1 VNKPKRFI
9 NSHLILSNMGAHTI
23 ELSDL
28 ERGVQREFSITPI
41 FLRFILSRYNAGDQQ
56 TLDECMRVAA
66 DFTAITY
73 REMAIIIHSQLPKNP
88 DEYKHRSRFSFV
100 NKLAV
105 PNVGDMGSVHNPTLD
120 GVVYSSFVNSEKDV
134 SGQTKNATVY
144 VPIVHLHTHPGKIG
158 HRETGTFPSKNDLMN
173 TRARYQSEVDVAGVR
188 LRIVNPELQVINM
201 STGLAF
207 SGYLPISSQLF
218 YQFTGNDQAYQDF
231 LNGYDRLLSDCSSS
245 PKKFAQQMQR
255 SGAFKTEYFE
265 PGELVGRFD
274 VKRENGQG
282 IKIKKKNE
290 TKLARKFAYT
300 LKVYRQ
306 Y

>member
-1 VNKPKRFI
+1 
-9 NSHLILSNMGAHTI
+9 MGSQNI

-28 ERGVQREFSITPI
+28 ERGVQREFFLTPS
-41 FLRFILSRYNAGDQQ
+41 FLRFILSRYSAGDQQ

-73 REMAIIIHSQLPKNP
+73 REMAMIIYSQLPKNP
-88 DEYKHRSRFSFV
+88 DDYARRNQFLLV

-120 GVVYSSFVNSEKDV
+120 GVVYDSFVNKKEYD
-134 SGQTKNATVY
+134 SGQTRNAVY
-144 VPIVHLHTHPGKIG
+144 VPIVHLHTHPGRISVG
-158 HRETGTFPSKNDLMN
+158 GTFPSKNDLMN
-173 TRARYQSEVDVAGVR
+173 TMSRYQSDVEVARVR

-201 STGLAF
+201 SEGLAF

-218 YQFTGNDQAYQDF
+218 YQFTGNDQAYRVF
-231 LNGYDRLLSDCSSS
+231 LNGYDDLLAKCSSN
-245 PKKFAQQMQR
+245 PKKFAQQMQG

-265 PGELVGRFD
+265 PGELVEHFV
-274 VKRENGQG
+274 VKGENGQG
-282 IKIKKKNE
+282 IRIKKKNE

-300 LKVYRQ
+300 LKVYRP